1 MIAEIVPTILTSN
14 LTDYVRKVNL
24 LKGIVDRVHLDI
36 IDGRFVDNQTISLES
51 LKNYEIS
58 LKIDLHL
65 MVKEPEDWVHRALEI
80 LPDRILGQVEMMYDP
95 ARFIQTVIDG
105 GARVGLAIDLET
117 PLSVM
122 SEEIYHLADIILL
135 LGVKAGRGGQAFD
148 QRVLAKI
155 AEMRKIVGDWVDLG
169 VDGGLDEKNISLC
182 QKAGANIFYI
192 GNHFWQ
198 APDLSKNYQE
208 LVSLVKQ

>member
-1 MIAEIVPTILTSN
+1 MIAEIVPTILTSSK
-14 LTDYVRKVNL
+14 TDYVRKVNL

-198 APDLSKNYQE
+198 APDLSKKYQE